1 MVPLSPCVY
10 VRCVVFHVVT
20 NVCMCVC
27 VFDGCTLSI
36 GMTVLYYTVGPK
48 TGYSAVILQMSTD
61 LDEI

>member
-1 MVPLSPCVY
+1 MY
-10 VRCVVFHVVT
+10 VVLFFMWLQ
-20 NVCMCVC
+20 MCVC

-48 TGYSAVILQMSTD
+48 TGYSAFILQMSTD